1 MMAKTITEESS
12 AFGKRLAK
20 LRKEAGYT
28 QEELALEI
36 SATRRMI
43 AYYETE
49 SDHPPTN
56 MLVGLATALK
66 VSTDELLGI
75 KAPKKNKQP
84 DLRIMRRLQQIEKL
98 GSSKKRQVLQLID
111 TVIEAEQ
118 LKQESS

>member
-98 GSSKKRQVLQLID
+98 GSSKKRQVLHLID

>member
-1 MMAKTITEESS
+1 
-12 AFGKRLAK
+12 
-20 LRKEAGYT
+20 
-28 QEELALEI
+28 
-36 SATRRMI
+36 MI

-84 DLRIMRRLQQIEKL
+84 DLRIMRRLQQIEKPWVFKEKAST
-98 GSSKKRQVLQLID
+98 SSY
-111 TVIEAEQ
+111 
-118 LKQESS
+118 